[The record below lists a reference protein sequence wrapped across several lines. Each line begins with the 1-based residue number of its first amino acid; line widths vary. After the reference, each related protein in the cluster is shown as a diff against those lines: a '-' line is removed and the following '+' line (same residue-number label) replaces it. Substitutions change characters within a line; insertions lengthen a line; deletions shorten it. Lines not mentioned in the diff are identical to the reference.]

1 MTLVESGAVSENE
14 KQAAERQWRA
24 ERLQMVNWGGFDGYH
39 PVEFATTATLI
50 SGSSGTGK
58 STLLDAY
65 IALMMDSTVPF
76 NGASNDSVT
85 GRARSSEQRNV
96 LSYVRGK
103 VDTSRQSGTGQ
114 LQDEVLRGRDSSTWS
129 AVAMTWRSDR
139 AEHITALRIYFAP
152 ASAQQFADITMHMAI
167 VTRAFDLRDLEEFA
181 ADRFLRQRMSAR
193 IPDISFYDSYRTFA
207 AALHTRLGIGAGGD
221 GSRALKLLAR
231 IQGGRQVT
239 TVDGLY
245 KTMVLEE
252 PRTFAVADRAINHF
266 DDLQASYQTMK
277 NAELQVRILENIP
290 ESYEAHVTAEREA
303 ALIDT
308 YRVSSDQPDTPF
320 AYWALLQRAALLE
333 AAVDLNRAARQSTGE
348 ERLQHGR
355 TLVTLRSQLADLV
368 EELRANGGDAVDS
381 LQRTLE
387 ALLQGLEETRANR
400 IRFESRTEILQKNIS
415 NKAQFDEL
423 TTESEAFLAIFAQRQ
438 SGIDERIG
446 RLGADTR
453 LTSAHDEELGREQD
467 SLRGR
472 DGLIP
477 HELHVTR
484 LSVARALGLEP
495 SALPFVGELV
505 DMDPRYENW
514 REAAELALGGFA
526 VTMLVDE
533 RRLGDVRR
541 EINSMRMRR
550 RISFEGADT
559 AQMAPET
566 LSEDHLPGRFVS
578 ADNPLT
584 GWLLNRLGERFNYN
598 CVSSSAELDEV
609 SLGLTITG
617 QTKQRRRGAHGGHGA
632 PRVLGFSNAGRLAEI
647 EVEREQL
654 AVQLIG
660 LKRELTTLS
669 EERGELTR
677 IRDAHRDVLD
687 LSWASIDVN
696 AVEDDI
702 RDKQQK
708 LSQILQSNDKLSDLK
723 QQEAEL
729 AKQVGDLDYR
739 VRQLDETQKELDH
752 EHGESVT
759 QQDRVHTRL
768 WEMEEANTTSLSDA
782 QHERLD
788 QEFASIDPEP
798 SLDRLSRILDQL
810 KGRLLSQSAQA
821 RKDADNAARTL
832 KTTFERFQ
840 DKWQQPNLGIE
851 VDSYSGYLEILQELL
866 AEGLHE
872 RQERWSHQVNDWTGQ
887 ELLALNGA
895 YSDSIDEIESRLIP
909 VNEILGRQP
918 FGPGK
923 DCLFI
928 TLRRTEG
935 KDISEFRKELRFL
948 SSGTT
953 SVLDY
958 AQAEARYRRLQRFI
972 ERIRRSNKSSEREY
986 LIDVRRH
993 VHIEAERRDITGRQ
1007 LGVYTSLGGKSGG
1020 ETQELV
1026 AFIVGAALRY
1036 QLGDADASRPS
1047 YAPVFLDEGFVKS
1060 DSEFAGRAVSAWRG
1074 LGFQLI
1080 IGAPNDKVTAIEPYM
1095 DLLLQVTKNSKNHS
1109 YVSDITPTTLAPAV
1123 DALL

>member
-1 MTLVESGAVSENE
+1 
-14 KQAAERQWRA
+14 
-24 ERLQMVNWGGFDGYH
+24 MVNWGGFDGH
-39 PVEFATTATLI
+39 HDIAFASTATLI

-65 IALMMDSTVPF
+65 IALMMDSTVAF
-76 NGASNDSVT
+76 NGASNDSVI

-103 VDTSRQSGTGQ
+103 VDTSRQPGTGQ
-114 LQDEVLRGRDSSTWS
+114 LQDEVLRGRESSTWS

-139 AEHITALRIYFAP
+139 AEHVTALRIYFAP
-152 ASAQQFADITMHMAI
+152 ASAQQFGDITMHMAI

-181 ADRFLRQRMSAR
+181 AERFLRQRMSAR
-193 IPDISFYDSYRTFA
+193 ISDISFYDSYRTFA

-221 GSRALKLLAR
+221 GARALKLLAR

-277 NAELQVRILENIP
+277 NAEAQVNVLQNIP
-290 ESYEAHVTAEREA
+290 ELYDAHVSAEREA

-320 AYWALLQRAALLE
+320 SYWALLQRATLLE
-333 AAVDLNRAARQSTGE
+333 AAVDVNRVARQSTSD
-348 ERLQHGR
+348 ERLQGGR

-368 EELRANGGDAVDS
+368 EELRANGGDAVES
-381 LQRTLE
+381 LQR
-387 ALLQGLEETRANR
+387 ALASQLQSLDEVRANR
-400 IRFESRTEILQKNIS
+400 IRFHIRTEILQRTIDDQ
-415 NKAQFDEL
+415 AQFDQL
-423 TTESEAFLAIFAQRQ
+423 RVESEAFLLTFAALQTD
-438 SGIDERIG
+438 IDERIG
-446 RLGADTR
+446 QLGADTR
-453 LTSAHDEELGREQD
+453 QLRAHEEELGREYD

-477 HELHVTR
+477 HELHATR

-495 SALPFVGELV
+495 SALPFVGELI

-533 RRLGDVRR
+533 RRLGDVRL
-541 EINSMRMRR
+541 EINAMRMRR

-559 AQMAPET
+559 GQIGPEN
-566 LSEDHLPGRFVS
+566 SSPDHLPSRFVS

-584 GWLLNRLGERFNYN
+584 GWLINKLTERFNYY
-598 CVSSSAELDEV
+598 CVSDPAELDDV
-609 SLGLTITG
+609 ALGLTITG

-647 EVEREQL
+647 ELEREQL
-654 AVQLIG
+654 AAQLAT
-660 LKRELTTLS
+660 LKEQLTTLS
-669 EERGELTR
+669 EERSELTR

-687 LSWASIDVN
+687 ISWASIDVG
-696 AVEDDI
+696 AVEHDI
-702 RDKQQK
+702 RDKQQQ
-708 LSQILQSNDKLSDLK
+708 LTHILQSNDKLSELK
-723 QQEAEL
+723 KQEADL
-729 AKQVGDLDYR
+729 AKQVEDLGYR
-739 VRQLDETQKELDH
+739 VRQLEDTQKQLDR
-752 EHGESVT
+752 EHGELVEE
-759 QQDRVHTRL
+759 QDRVHTRL
-768 WEMEEANTTSLSDA
+768 WDIEESNTTSLSDT
-782 QHERLD
+782 QRERLN
-788 QEFASIDPEP
+788 QEFASIDPDP
-798 SLDRLSRILDQL
+798 SLVQLNRSLEQL
-810 KGRLLSQSAQA
+810 KTRLLSQSTQA
-821 RKDADNAARTL
+821 RKDADNASRTL

-840 DKWQQPNLGIE
+840 DKWQQPNLGVE
-851 VDSYSGYLEILQELL
+851 VDSYPGYLEILQELI

-895 YSDSIDEIESRLIP
+895 YADSIEEIESRLIP

-923 DCLFI
+923 DRLFI

-935 KDISEFRKELRFL
+935 KDVGEFRKELRFL

-953 SVLDY
+953 NVLDY
-958 AQAEARYRRLQRFI
+958 VQAEARYRRLQRFI
-972 ERIRRSNKSSEREY
+972 DRIRRSNKSSERDY

-993 VHIEAERRDITGRQ
+993 VHIEAERRDTTGRQ

-1109 YVSDITPTTLAPAV
+1109 YVSDITPTTPAPAV
-1123 DALL
+1123 DALI